1 MVCRQSCW
9 DEKEKVNSLSG
20 GGQEAQFVNK
30 EDKRHSG
37 QKAWWTKGTVDERHG
52 RSKAWWMKG
61 TVDTENNVLKSK

>member
-1 MVCRQSCW
+1 MRRTGGTVRRQSCW

-37 QKAWWTKGTVDERHG
+37 QKAWW
-52 RSKAWWMKG
+52 MKG